1 MPIMLFQ
8 CLDLFYSQQIIFSK
22 KIGNRVYKMSSLLPI
37 FLEKMICCEKKYK
50 KNVITVTSHVC
61 SKYQVTQYSAVAFIY
76 RFEGWC
82 LQVHIA
88 ENEDTL
94 PTISERIF
102 DFMCLKTRF
111 SCKITNY

>member
-8 CLDLFYSQQIIFSK
+8 YFDLFYSQDIIFIK
-22 KIGNRVYKMSSLLPI
+22 KIGNRVHRMSSLLPT
-37 FLEKMICCEKKYK
+37 
-50 KNVITVTSHVC
+50 VIPVTSHDC
-61 SKYQVTQYSAVAFIY
+61 PKYRVTQYSAVAFIY

>member
-22 KIGNRVYKMSSLLPI
+22 KIGNRVHRMSFLLP
-37 FLEKMICCEKKYK
+37 
-50 KNVITVTSHVC
+50 NVIPVTSHVC

-76 RFEGWC
+76 WFEGWC

-111 SCKITNY
+111 SRKITSY

>member
-1 MPIMLFQ
+1 
-8 CLDLFYSQQIIFSK
+8 
-22 KIGNRVYKMSSLLPI
+22 MSSLLP
-37 FLEKMICCEKKYK
+37 
-50 KNVITVTSHVC
+50 NVSPVTSHVC
-61 SKYQVTQYSAVAFIY
+61 SKYQGTQYSAVAFVY

-102 DFMCLKTRF
+102 DFMCLKRAF
-111 SCKITNY
+111 PVK

>member
-1 MPIMLFQ
+1 MPIMLFSAWT
-8 CLDLFYSQQIIFSK
+8 DFIRSIEFFSK
-22 KIGNRVYKMSSLLPI
+22 KIGNRVYRMSSLLPT
-37 FLEKMICCEKKYK
+37 
-50 KNVITVTSHVC
+50 VIPVTSHIC
-61 SKYQVTQYSAVAFIY
+61 SKYQVTQYSAVVFIY

-82 LQVHIA
+82 LPVHIA

-102 DFMCLKTRF
+102 DFMYLKTCF

>member
-1 MPIMLFQ
+1 
-8 CLDLFYSQQIIFSK
+8 
-22 KIGNRVYKMSSLLPI
+22 MSSLLPT
-37 FLEKMICCEKKYK
+37 
-50 KNVITVTSHVC
+50 VIPVTSNVY
-61 SKYQVTQYSAVAFIY
+61 SKYQVTQYSSVAFIY

-94 PTISERIF
+94 PTISQNVF
-102 DFMCLKTRF
+102 DFMCRKTCF

>member
-1 MPIMLFQ
+1 
-8 CLDLFYSQQIIFSK
+8 
-22 KIGNRVYKMSSLLPI
+22 MSSLLPT
-37 FLEKMICCEKKYK
+37 
-50 KNVITVTSHVC
+50 VVPVTSHVC

-76 RFEGWC
+76 MYQFEGWC

-94 PTISERIF
+94 TSISLNVF
-102 DFMCLKTRF
+102 DFMCLKTCF

>member
-8 CLDLFYSQQIIFSK
+8 CLDLFYSQHIIFSK
-22 KIGNRVYKMSSLLPI
+22 KIGNRVYRMSSLLPT
-37 FLEKMICCEKKYK
+37 
-50 KNVITVTSHVC
+50 VIPVTSHVC
-61 SKYQVTQYSAVAFIY
+61 SKYQVIQYSAVAFIY

-82 LQVHIA
+82 LQVHIS

-94 PTISERIF
+94 PTISEGIF

>member
-22 KIGNRVYKMSSLLPI
+22 KIGNTVYRMSSLLP
-37 FLEKMICCEKKYK
+37 
-50 KNVITVTSHVC
+50 NVIPVTSYVC

-76 RFEGWC
+76 PFGGWC
-82 LQVHIA
+82 LQVHIE